1 MMKRKIRV
9 SKEPSASTSYL
20 PVRDEARARFRHQ
33 SLLQDY
39 QELLRVRSS
48 SLTPFD
54 NRETKEKSE
63 RLEKTLQRKLQLL
76 AEVKF
81 LRRKCQQFS
90 AAPKTIH
97 SKLEKQSQPQHP
109 VFQKE
114 LSLKGR
120 SQKGKHIPAQTSAA
134 LFDLN
139 QISAPAAEEME
150 WFDQNAGMFKRFSM
164 EGGDALANDVMPS
177 ICRDSGIGSSRSS
190 KRKVSWHD
198 PLALRV

>member
-1 MMKRKIRV
+1 MDYKLPIASFHH
-9 SKEPSASTSYL
+9 SKEEDEWIVICSDNSVRLFASL
-20 PVRDEARARFRHQ
+20 QIVWAP
-33 SLLQDY
+33 SLLHESMNQ
-39 QELLRVRSS
+39 
-48 SLTPFD
+48 
-54 NRETKEKSE
+54 ETKEKSE
-63 RLEKTLQRKLQLL
+63 RLEKTLKKKLQLL

-90 AAPKTIH
+90 AAPKTIR
-97 SKLEKQSQPQHP
+97 SKLEKQSQPQHS

-139 QISAPAAEEME
+139 QISAPTAEEME
-150 WFDQNAGMFKRFSM
+150 WFDQNAGMFKRFSR
-164 EGGDALANDVMPS
+164 EGGDALANDAMPS
-177 ICRDSGIGSSRSS
+177 ICRDSGIGLSRQS

>member
-39 QELLRVRSS
+39 QELLRAKHFVISQ
-48 SLTPFD
+48 
-54 NRETKEKSE
+54 ETKEKSE
-63 RLEKTLQRKLQLL
+63 RLEKTLQKKFQLL

-150 WFDQNAGMFKRFSM
+150 WFDQNAGMFKRFSR

-177 ICRDSGIGSSRSS
+177 ICRDSGIGTSRSS